1 MKKMELKKQ
10 NSEQLKQFILQN
22 QKDIVAEKIAIF
34 TQQTTKNHII
44 KIKKK
49 EIAIAKTILN
59 MNREKNING
68 WYKKNQRQLLGTVI
82 KNSGLKT
89 VSVLVERKVKHP
101 VYGKYVKKSR
111 KYLVHD
117 ENASCKVGDT
127 VVIFETKP
135 FSKTKKFEVIY

>member
-1 MKKMELKKQ
+1 M
-10 NSEQLKQFILQN
+10 S
-22 QKDIVAEKIAIF
+22 D
-34 TQQTTKNHII
+34 T
-44 KIKKK
+44 
-49 EIAIAKTILN
+49 
-59 MNREKNING
+59 
-68 WYKKNQRQLLGTVI
+68 KKNQRQLLGTVL

-117 ENASCKVGDT
+117 ENANCKVGDT

-135 FSKTKKFEVIY
+135 ISKSKSWYVSSVLN

>member
-1 MKKMELKKQ
+1 M
-10 NSEQLKQFILQN
+10 S
-22 QKDIVAEKIAIF
+22 D
-34 TQQTTKNHII
+34 T
-44 KIKKK
+44 
-49 EIAIAKTILN
+49 
-59 MNREKNING
+59 
-68 WYKKNQRQLLGTVI
+68 KKNQRQLLGTVV

-117 ENASCKVGDT
+117 ENANCKVGDT

-135 FSKTKKFEVIY
+135 FSKSKSWSVSSVLN

>member
-1 MKKMELKKQ
+1 MELKKQ

-68 WYKKNQRQLLGTVI
+68 
-82 KNSGLKT
+82 
-89 VSVLVERKVKHP
+89 
-101 VYGKYVKKSR
+101 
-111 KYLVHD
+111 
-117 ENASCKVGDT
+117 
-127 VVIFETKP
+127 
-135 FSKTKKFEVIY
+135 